1 MPTRLQISQKRTWTT
16 LTRGREALTV
26 HALGDTP
33 FPYVWLRD
41 SCQAPASVHPGTR
54 QKLHRTSDVAL
65 DVEPVPGIDSVRVVA
80 GHTSAER
87 DAVSIVWKD
96 GHESVYTREFLER
109 YALPGR
115 LEAFHADAHLRERAW
130 TRDDIQRIPGLFVD
144 YENVNSISGT
154 DTGLLDAMTQLAQ
167 YGILFVRGVPHR
179 ETDNETCELRR
190 LAERFGEIRP
200 TFYGVLWDVV
210 NLRESRNIAY
220 TNLDLGLHMD
230 LL

>member
-1 MPTRLQISQKRTWTT
+1 
-16 LTRGREALTV
+16 V
-26 HALGDTP
+26 HTLGDTS

-41 SCQAPASVHPGTR
+41 SCQGAASVHPGTR
-54 QKLHRTSDVAL
+54 QKLHRTSDVAV
-65 DVEPVPGIDSVRVVA
+65 DVQPAPGVDSVRVNA
-80 GHTSAER
+80 GTTPSGAEGE
-87 DAVSIVWKD
+87 ALSIVWKD

-115 LEAFHADAHLRERAW
+115 LVAFHGDEHLRERAW
-130 TRDDIQRIPGLFVD
+130 TRKDIQCVPRLFVD
-144 YENVNSISGT
+144 YESVDSNTGT
-154 DTGLLDAMTQLAQ
+154 DAGLLDAMTQLAQ

-179 ETDNETCELRR
+179 ETTNETCELRR